1 MGAGTMPRRKQWTRK
16 GATAIARAGRTLT
29 ALFLLL
35 VALAS
40 AFPTAGPE
48 GGVVAAAPPGGAPPP
63 GSGTVQSGAAVRVL
77 NGDTFITWIASRQ
90 TAVRIAG
97 IAAPP
102 YTTPCGAAATARLW
116 ELVAGGNLTLEE
128 DATLAFDARGLRVYH
143 ARTPDGRSIAQE
155 LVQAGLAKVDSTTAE
170 PRRRLD
176 ADEAQARAAK
186 RGCLWGGASTP
197 TTAAASSPDRD
208 AAPPS
213 RQAAILPAGFAVR
226 TVATG
231 IEEPTGFAFTPDGRI
246 FVAAKQGNVR
256 VVKNSALLPAP
267 LIDLTAR
274 VNTYGDRGLLG
285 IAVDPNFATGSPYVY
300 LLYTYENDAANP
312 TGAKT
317 ARLARYTVAGDTAA
331 PASEQVLLGSIVG
344 DATRPSCDNFAVGAD
359 CLVSDE
365 ISHSIGSVRFASD
378 GTLFVSV
385 GDGASFNFADDKAL
399 RAQNLDALAGKLLRI
414 TTTGQ
419 GVPGNPFY
427 DGHASHN
434 HAKVWAYGFRNPFRF
449 SLRPGTDVPY
459 VGDTGW
465 DTWEEVDVAVKGGNY
480 GWPCYE
486 GEARQAAYAAKSG
499 CQSLYAQGTGAVRF
513 GLVTYGHVT
522 SGYTPV
528 STAVIGGAF
537 ITGTNYP
544 AQYRGQ
550 YLWGDVQQFL
560 RILSVDASD
569 ARIAGPTA
577 FAPTVDIP
585 TDLQMGPDGNL
596 YLAAIF
602 TQRIQKIVYDANAPA
617 AQASAETT
625 SGPSPLAVQF
635 SSAGSSD
642 PAGGALSYLWDFGD
656 GTPTSTAANPA
667 HTYTLSCGLR
677 ACKFVATLTVTSA
690 ASGAS
695 ATAGLSVGVGPQP
708 TPTITAPTASLT
720 YKVGDAISFS
730 GSATDSLDGT
740 LPPAALAWQV
750 RVQHCPGTCHVHPLL
765 QQSGVSSGS
774 FTIPDYGDNSYLE
787 IALTATNS
795 ASVTKTKTVAIR
807 PRTVRVTL
815 QTSPPG
821 LPIVYDGGVTYT
833 APRAFDSVVGA
844 RRTITAP
851 PLPSG
856 APFLGW
862 SDGGA
867 AQHDITIG
875 TADVTYTATYAQPG
889 PLPDTRPAAPPVSTP
904 PAPLPPPRSG

>member
-1 MGAGTMPRRKQWTRK
+1 MRGSGTEQRER
-16 GATAIARAGRTLT
+16 AAGRGGRIAA

-35 VALAS
+35 AALAS
-40 AFPTAGPE
+40 ALTASPE
-48 GGVVAAAPPGGAPPP
+48 GSAVAAAPPGGAPPA

-77 NGDTFITWIASRQ
+77 TGDTFITWIAGRQ

-97 IAAPP
+97 IVAEP
-102 YTTPCGAAATARLW
+102 YTTPCGAAAAARLW
-116 ELVAGGNLTLEE
+116 SLVAGGNLTLEE
-128 DATLAFDARGLRVYH
+128 DPTLAFDARGLRVYH
-143 ARTPDGRSIAQE
+143 ARTPDGRSLGQA
-155 LVQAGLAKVDSTTAE
+155 LVQAGLARADSTTATAQ
-170 PRRRLD
+170 RRLD

-186 RGCLWGGASTP
+186 RGCLWGGASEP
-197 TTAAASSPDRD
+197 APAAASPDT
-208 AAPPS
+208 ASPPS
-213 RQAAILPAGFAVR
+213 RQAAILPPGFAAR
-226 TVATG
+226 TVASGLT
-231 IEEPTGFAFTPDGRI
+231 EPTGFAFAPDGRLFI
-246 FVAAKQGNVR
+246 ATKAGAVR
-256 VVKNSALLPAP
+256 VVKNGALLAAP
-267 LIDLTAR
+267 LITLSAR

-285 IAVDPNFATGSPYVY
+285 IAVDPGFATGSPYVY

-317 ARLARYTVAGDTAA
+317 ARLARYTVTGDTAA
-331 PASEQVLLGSIVG
+331 PASEQVLLGSVVG
-344 DATRPSCDNFAVGAD
+344 DAARPSCDTFAAGAD

-365 ISHSIGSVRFASD
+365 ISHSIGSLRFASD

-385 GDGASFNFADDKAL
+385 GDGASFNFADDKAM
-399 RAQNLDALAGKLLRI
+399 RVQNLDLLAGKLLRI

-419 GVPGNPFY
+419 GLASNPFWNG
-427 DGHASHN
+427 DPAANRS
-434 HAKVWAYGFRNPFRF
+434 KVWAYGFRNPFRF

-465 DTWEEVDVAVKGGNY
+465 DTWEEVDVAVRGGNY

-486 GEARQAAYAAKSG
+486 GEARQAAYAPKPG
-499 CQSLYAQGTGAVRF
+499 CQALYAQGTGAVRF

-528 STAVIGGAF
+528 STAVIGGTF
-537 ITGTNYP
+537 VTGTNYP

-560 RILSVDASD
+560 RTIAVDARD
-569 ARIAGPTA
+569 ARVAGPTE

-585 TDLQMGPDGNL
+585 TDLQMGPDGSL

-602 TQRIQKIVYDANAPA
+602 SGAIQKIVYDANAPA
-617 AQASAETT
+617 AQASADTT
-625 SGPSPLAVQF
+625 SGPAPLAVQF
-635 SSAGSSD
+635 SSAGTTD

-656 GTPTSTAANPA
+656 GTSTSSAANPA
-667 HTYTLSCGLR
+667 HTYTLRCGLR
-677 ACKFVATLTVTSA
+677 ACKYVATLTVTSA
-690 ASGAS
+690 ATGAA
-695 ATAGLSVGVGPQP
+695 ATAGLTIGVGPQP
-708 TPTITAPTASLT
+708 TATIAAPAASLI
-720 YKVGDAISFS
+720 YNVGDVVSFR
-730 GSATDSLDGT
+730 GSATDPLDGA

-750 RVQHCPGTCHVHPLL
+750 RAQHCPGTCHAHPLTA
-765 QQSGVSSGS
+765 QSGVASGT
-774 FTIPDYGDNSYLE
+774 FTVPDYGDNSYLE
-787 IALTATNS
+787 ISLTATNS
-795 ASVTKTKTVAIR
+795 AGVTKTTTVAIR

-821 LPIVYDGGVTYT
+821 LPVVYDGGVTYI
-833 APRAFDSVVGA
+833 APQTFESVVGA

-856 APFLGW
+856 VPFLGW

-875 TADVTYTATYAQPG
+875 PTDATYTATYAQPEPRPAG
-889 PLPDTRPAAPPVSTP
+889 RPAAPPAATP